1 MVYAKENM
9 EDFTLTADVKDWF
22 MLIAVVSL
30 LVHLSLTITDKIIVG
45 FLLKAM
51 KAIWRKCKKRT
62 NDDEIEIQV
71 ITSMSGGEVCH
82 LHNCEHAKK
91 IRTGNK
97 KVWRICT
104 ECKRYLQK
112 ETDRVFEAR
121 SEV

>member
-1 MVYAKENM
+1 
-9 EDFTLTADVKDWF
+9 
-22 MLIAVVSL
+22 MLIAIISL
-30 LVHLSLTITDKIIVG
+30 LVQLGLAIMDKIVVR
-45 FLLKAM
+45 FMLKAM
-51 KAIWRKCKKRT
+51 KAIWKKCKKRN

-71 ITSMSGGEVCH
+71 ITSMSGGEICH
-82 LHNCEHAKK
+82 LHNCEYAKK
-91 IRTGNK
+91 IHTTNK